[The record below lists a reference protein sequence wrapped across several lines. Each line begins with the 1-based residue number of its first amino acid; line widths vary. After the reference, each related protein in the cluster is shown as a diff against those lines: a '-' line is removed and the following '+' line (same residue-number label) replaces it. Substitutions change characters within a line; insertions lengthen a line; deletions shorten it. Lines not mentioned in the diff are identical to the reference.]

1 VNKKTFERLAKNE
14 AFNIFLNT
22 KFNTLKKFGIE
33 GTDSFVSSLEAL
45 IDHAANKFDY
55 KHIVIGMAHRG
66 RLNTLALV
74 LGKKLE

>member
-1 VNKKTFERLAKNE
+1 
-14 AFNIFLNT
+14 
-22 KFNTLKKFGIE
+22 LKKFGIE